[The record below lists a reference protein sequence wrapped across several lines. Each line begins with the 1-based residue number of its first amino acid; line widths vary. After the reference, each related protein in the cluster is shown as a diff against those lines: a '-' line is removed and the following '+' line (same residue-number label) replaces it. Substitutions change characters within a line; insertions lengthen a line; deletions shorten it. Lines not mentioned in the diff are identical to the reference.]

1 MSESW
6 TLDIDSEGI
15 GWLVFD
21 VPDQKVN
28 TFGAESLDGLSGILE
43 ELETNDSLR
52 CLVIRSGKPKGFI
65 AGADIDELSKI
76 TSAEEAKTK
85 AEIGRGVFGRLEKLK
100 VPTVAVINGACL
112 GGGLEMALACTW
124 RLATTDPSTK
134 LGLPE
139 VNLGILPGWGG
150 TQRLPALVGL
160 ARGLPMIIAG
170 KPVDGRRAYKM
181 GLVDGLVAPAFLEQQ
196 TREFLRRALEA
207 GGRAEIQRRRRR
219 LRPRIPNLLEKLPG
233 GRALIYRKAAAEVV
247 KKTGGHYPAPLEAL
261 AVIKRTYRRKVEDPW
276 AIETEGFC
284 RLAATPINRHLV
296 WLFQASQ
303 RAGRPPAEKA
313 TDFNRAAVVGAGIMG
328 GGIAW
333 ALSNVGMTVRLKDIS
348 WEVLA
353 RGVKQAASMYR
364 ALVKRRKRTSNEMIL
379 AMHRIEPTVTYSG
392 FGRADLV
399 VEAVIEDLDLKKKV
413 LAEIE
418 REVPAGAIIASNTSS
433 LPLNDLAAA
442 LEHPERFI
450 GLHFFNPVNRMPL
463 VEVVPAETTS
473 PQVVAAATALI
484 QKLKKTPVVVG
495 DCAGFLVNRILLP
508 YLVESAWMLE
518 EIADPGRIDRVLE
531 GFGMPMGPLTLV
543 DEVGLDVGTVVA
555 RELET
560 AYGERMRVPRV
571 LGMIVEETDWKG
583 KKSGTGIYRY
593 LKGRKRPNRKLGRI
607 VRSARRADQ
616 LHGRKPSDAEIIDRA
631 ILIMVNEA
639 ARCLDE
645 RIVPDAETLDLAM
658 VMGTGFCPFRGGLL
672 RYADER
678 GLGEIKQRL
687 DELAKS
693 VGPRFRPAPLLER
706 LASEGGRFHADAQ
719 VPEDA
724 PQGGSVQAA

>member
-1 MSESW
+1 
-6 TLDIDSEGI
+6 
-15 GWLVFD
+15 
-21 VPDQKVN
+21 
-28 TFGAESLDGLSGILE
+28 
-43 ELETNDSLR
+43 
-52 CLVIRSGKPKGFI
+52 
-65 AGADIDELSKI
+65 
-76 TSAEEAKTK
+76 
-85 AEIGRGVFGRLEKLK
+85 
-100 VPTVAVINGACL
+100 
-112 GGGLEMALACTW
+112 
-124 RLATTDPSTK
+124 
-134 LGLPE
+134 
-139 VNLGILPGWGG
+139 
-150 TQRLPALVGL
+150 
-160 ARGLPMIIAG
+160 
-170 KPVDGRRAYKM
+170 
-181 GLVDGLVAPAFLEQQ
+181 
-196 TREFLRRALEA
+196 
-207 GGRAEIQRRRRR
+207 
-219 LRPRIPNLLEKLPG
+219 
-233 GRALIYRKAAAEVV
+233 
-247 KKTGGHYPAPLEAL
+247 
-261 AVIKRTYRRKVEDPW
+261 
-276 AIETEGFC
+276 
-284 RLAATPINRHLV
+284 
-296 WLFQASQ
+296 
-303 RAGRPPAEKA
+303 
-313 TDFNRAAVVGAGIMG
+313 
-328 GGIAW
+328 
-333 ALSNVGMTVRLKDIS
+333 
-348 WEVLA
+348 
-353 RGVKQAASMYR
+353 
-364 ALVKRRKRTSNEMIL
+364 
-379 AMHRIEPTVTYSG
+379 
-392 FGRADLV
+392 
-399 VEAVIEDLDLKKKV
+399 
-413 LAEIE
+413 
-418 REVPAGAIIASNTSS
+418 
-433 LPLNDLAAA
+433 
-442 LEHPERFI
+442 
-450 GLHFFNPVNRMPL
+450 MPL

-719 VPEDA
+719 VPEDT